1 MSTIR
6 AITLIVADPS
16 RSAAALQRV
25 LGWEVEADFEA
36 FASVT
41 PPTGPPIWLN
51 APQDGQPVASG
62 LVLHIATGDV
72 DRSFDDAVSRG
83 AGVPRTPQDMDFGE
97 RSASVTVD
105 DVQGVTF
112 DFSAPLDR

>member
-16 RSAAALQRV
+16 LGAAALHRI
-25 LGWEVEADFEA
+25 LGWEVEADFGA

-41 PPTGPPIWLN
+41 PPTGLPLWLN
-51 APQDGQPVASG
+51 APQDGQDVASG

-72 DRSFDDAVSRG
+72 DRSFQDAVSRG
-83 AGVPRTPQDMDFGE
+83 AGVSRTPQDMDFGE
-97 RSASVTVD
+97 RSASILVA
-105 DVQGVTF
+105 DVPGVTF